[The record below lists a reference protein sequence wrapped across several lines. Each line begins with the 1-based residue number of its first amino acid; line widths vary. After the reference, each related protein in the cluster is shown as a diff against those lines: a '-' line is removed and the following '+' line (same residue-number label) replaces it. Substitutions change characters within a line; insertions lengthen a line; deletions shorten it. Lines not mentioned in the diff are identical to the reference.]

1 VRCMKEIKEMLD
13 FSGQNK
19 LKVLLA
25 AGALGIALMAVSA
38 WWSGS
43 LSDSTD
49 STEKSG
55 LGSVVAVTAQAPNQ
69 GSDLM
74 LPGTADNSEAVVL
87 ENRLAAV
94 LSQIDG
100 IGQVKVSISLAA
112 GTQKVFAT
120 NQKSNRRDI
129 TERDERGGT
138 RTTAENTED
147 EELVLLQSSGQN
159 PGQPLLVQEVNPQ
172 ISGVLVVAE
181 GAGDAR
187 VREELTQTVQVV
199 LNVPAH
205 KIRVM
210 PKVKGGD

>member
-1 VRCMKEIKEMLD
+1 MRYMKEIKELLD
-13 FSGQNK
+13 FSAQNK
-19 LKVLLA
+19 LKTLLVV
-25 AGALGIALMAVSA
+25 GTLGIVLMVVSA
-38 WWSGS
+38 WWSSS
-43 LSDSTD
+43 LSNSA
-49 STEKSG
+49 ENSG
-55 LGSVVAVTAQAPNQ
+55 SGSSVTTLAQSQEVGLTP
-69 GSDLM
+69 
-74 LPGTADNSEAVVL
+74 TADNSEAGVL

-129 TERDERGGT
+129 TERDDRGGT

-159 PGQPLLVQEVNPQ
+159 PGQPLLVQEVNPK

-199 LNVPAH
+199 LNVSAH

-210 PKVKGGD
+210 PKGGD

>member
-1 VRCMKEIKEMLD
+1 MKYMKEIKEMLD

-19 LKVLLA
+19 LKALLA
-25 AGALGIALMAVSA
+25 VGALGIALMAVSA

-43 LSDSTD
+43 LSDST
-49 STEKSG
+49 EKSG
-55 LGSVVAVTAQAPNQ
+55 LGNAVAVTTQAPNQ
-69 GSDLM
+69 GSDLT
-74 LPGTADNSEAVVL
+74 LTAAADNSEAGVL

-159 PGQPLLVQEVNPQ
+159 PGQPLLVQEVNPE

-210 PKVKGGD
+210 PKVKGGLSK

>member
-1 VRCMKEIKEMLD
+1 MRYMKEIKEMLD
-13 FSGQNK
+13 FSAQNK
-19 LKVLLA
+19 LKTLLVV
-25 AGALGIALMAVSA
+25 GTLGIVLMIVSA
-38 WWSGS
+38 WWSS
-43 LSDSTD
+43 SFSDSA
-49 STEKSG
+49 EKSG
-55 LGSVVAVTAQAPNQ
+55 SGGTVTTLAPDQ
-69 GSDLM
+69 GSDLT
-74 LPGTADNSEAVVL
+74 LTADNSEAGVM

-94 LSQIDG
+94 LSQIEG
-100 IGQVKVSISLAA
+100 IGRVKVSISLAT

-129 TERDERGGT
+129 TERDERGGI

-159 PGQPLLVQEVNPQ
+159 PGQPLLVQEVNPE